1 LKLRFVIR
9 FVPATAQ
16 HIGTRSHQQDSY
28 GLSDPGDETFLA
40 HGGFVA
46 VVADGMGGLAY
57 GDAASRIAVKTF
69 LEAYASK
76 TRTEPVAAAL
86 DRALRAANSAV
97 FSLAVGLGAPGDV
110 GTTLVAVALQPEGL
124 HWISVGDSAIYLFRG
139 GELTLVTTSH
149 IYGRTLDARV
159 TRGEMSAE
167 QARSDPQREALTSY
181 VGASELREV
190 DHNVRPFPLQSGDS
204 ILLASDGLF
213 KTILDGEI
221 AATLA
226 AEGDRAPQILVRKT
240 LACKREHQDN
250 VTVCLVRV
258 EDDQVEVESKRE
270 SADTNLTETMTWEPS
285 ESIRGSR
292 ETKVSTPPGL
302 PPKRRL
308 ALLLLLL
315 VLFGAAAGFLGWV
328 FVRESAPT
336 AGVKQ

>member
-1 LKLRFVIR
+1 V
-9 FVPATAQ
+9 T
-16 HIGTRSHQQDSY
+16 
-28 GLSDPGDETFLA
+28 
-40 HGGFVA
+40 
-46 VVADGMGGLAY
+46 
-57 GDAASRIAVKTF
+57 
-69 LEAYASK
+69 
-76 TRTEPVAAAL
+76 AAL
-86 DRALRAANSAV
+86 DRALRAANGAV

-110 GTTLVAVALQPEGL
+110 GTTLIAVALQPDGL

-159 TRGEMSAE
+159 TRGEISAE

-181 VGASELREV
+181 VGASELGEV
-190 DHNVRPFPLQSGDS
+190 DRNVRPLPIQPGDS

-258 EDDQVEVESKRE
+258 EDDEAEVEAKRE
-270 SADTNLTETMTWEPS
+270 SAGTGLTETITWEPA

-292 ETKVSTPPGL
+292 KETKVSAPPRL

-308 ALLLLLL
+308 ALFLLLV

-328 FVRESAPT
+328 FVREYAPT

>member
-1 LKLRFVIR
+1 VIR
-9 FVPATAQ
+9 FIPATAQ

-28 GLSDPGDETFLA
+28 GFSDPDDETFVA
-40 HGGFVA
+40 HGGFIA
-46 VVADGMGGLAY
+46 VVADGMGGLAH

-86 DRALRAANSAV
+86 DRALRAANGAV

-110 GTTLVAVALQPEGL
+110 GTTLVAVALQSDGL
-124 HWISVGDSAIYLFRG
+124 HWTSVGDSAIYLFRG

-167 QARSDPQREALTSY
+167 EARSDPQREALTSY
-181 VGASELREV
+181 VGASELGEV
-190 DHNVRPFPLQSGDS
+190 DRNIRPFPIQAGDS

-226 AEGDRAPQILVRKT
+226 GEGDRAPQILVRKT
-240 LACKREHQDN
+240 LACKRDHQDN
-250 VTVCLVRV
+250 VTVCVVRV
-258 EDDQVEVESKRE
+258 KDDEAEVGAKQE
-270 SADTNLTETMTWEPS
+270 SAGASPTETITWEPA
-285 ESIRGSR
+285 ESIRVDR
-292 ETKVSTPPGL
+292 KETTVSAPARL

-308 ALLLLLL
+308 ALWLLL
-315 VLFGAAAGFLGWV
+315 VVLFGVAASFLGWV
-328 FVRESAPT
+328 FVRESAPIV
-336 AGVKQ
+336 GGKQ